1 MGDFSRLVDEAWPA
15 PYAEYT
21 GGWKLRFADGVTK
34 RANSALPVSAA
45 QDLDTAERFYADRD
59 LPAVF
64 SLSLDGSSSLDREL
78 DARGYVVVDPT
89 LVLTA
94 PLGPG
99 VTGPV
104 KVEDHPSPDW
114 MRIWTSVEGH
124 PAATPILT
132 GVAADYALLD
142 GMAVGRGVPQ
152 GDWYG
157 IYCMAV
163 LPEFRRRGLAGQVL
177 RELLRRGHESGA
189 RHAYLAVVESNT
201 AARTLYERAGFTV
214 AGAYHYRVS
223 SSAF

>member
-15 PYAEYT
+15 PYAEHA

-34 RANSALPVSAA
+34 RANSALPLDAPG
-45 QDLDTAERFYADRD
+45 DLAMAEQFYANRG

-64 SLSLDGSSSLDREL
+64 SLDGSSSLDREL
-78 DARGYVVVDPT
+78 DARGYTVVDPT

-94 PLGPG
+94 PLAPD

-104 KVEDHPSPDW
+104 TIEDHPSPDW
-114 MRIWTSVEGH
+114 MRVWTSVEGN

-163 LPEFRRRGLAGQVL
+163 LPEFRRRGLAGRVL

-189 RHAYLAVVESNT
+189 RQAYLAVVESNT
-201 AARTLYERAGFTV
+201 AARALYERAGFTV
-214 AGAYHYRVS
+214 AGRYHYRVS
-223 SSAF
+223 ARAF

>member
-21 GGWKLRFADGVTK
+21 AGWKLRFAGGVTK
-34 RANSALPVSAA
+34 RANSALPVGAPR
-45 QDLDTAERFYADRD
+45 DLEAAERFYTDRD

-64 SLSLDGSSSLDREL
+64 SLDGSSSLDREL
-78 DARGYVVVDPT
+78 DARGYTVVDPT

-104 KVEDHPSPDW
+104 RIEDHPSPDW
-114 MRIWTSVEGH
+114 MRIWTSVEGD

-189 RHAYLAVVESNT
+189 RYAYLAVVESNT

-214 AGAYHYRVS
+214 AGGYHYRVS
-223 SSAF
+223 ASAF